1 MARDNAAMPK
11 QPLHRLN
18 LQHLQYLEAL
28 VEEGNV
34 TRAADRM
41 GISQPAMS
49 TALARLREVMND
61 PLLVHTRHGME
72 PTPRARELARRSRDI
87 GAILDGRSVTGEA
100 FVLAEC
106 TTSWQLM
113 ASDGIARAFTPGL
126 MKVAGREAPLMRFSV
141 HPGDPRR
148 MHEYLRD
155 GDFDMAL
162 TFVRNPAPD
171 LRQVNILPQRLLCIA
186 RQGHPRIDGAL
197 DLPGFLAE
205 SHVRWGGP
213 PLGHATLEAM
223 LDETL
228 EKLGHAR
235 RVSLLVPSLHVL
247 PDVVAESD
255 LLAVV
260 PEQVAHSTRAILPL
274 QVLPLPFAAPV
285 VEVSVIWHERLHHDP
300 GHKWL
305 RQTLIEIGRA
315 AVQA

>member
-1 MARDNAAMPK
+1 MPK
-11 QPLHRLN
+11 QHLHRLN

-49 TALARLREVMND
+49 TALARLREVLND

-100 FVLAEC
+100 FVLDEC
-106 TTSWQLM
+106 TTAWRLM
-113 ASDGIARAFTPGL
+113 ASDGIARAFMPGL
-126 MKVAGREAPLMRFSV
+126 MKVAGRDAPLMRFSV
-141 HPGDPRR
+141 QAGDPRR

-155 GDFDMAL
+155 GDFDMVL

-228 EKLGHAR
+228 ETLGHAR

-247 PDVVAESD
+247 PDVVAQSD

-260 PEQVAHSTRAILPL
+260 PEQVAHSTAAILPL
-274 QVLPLPFAAPV
+274 QVLPLPFEAPV
-285 VEVSVIWHERLHHDP
+285 VEVSVAWHERQHHDP

-315 AVQA
+315 AVQAGDAGSP